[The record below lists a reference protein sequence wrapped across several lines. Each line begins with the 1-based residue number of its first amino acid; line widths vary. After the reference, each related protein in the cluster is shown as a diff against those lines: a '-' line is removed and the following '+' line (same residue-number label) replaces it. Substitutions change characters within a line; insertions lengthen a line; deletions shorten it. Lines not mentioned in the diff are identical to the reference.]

1 LEEQRVSVL
10 LDLIEAPPV
19 VFGNDFHVKAA
30 VVVWSGTNVLTVP
43 STALFR
49 NGEAWALFVVRDGRA
64 TLTPV
69 TVGRTDG
76 TRTVVERGLMDGDV
90 VITQPA
96 DSVADG
102 TRITPLPKG

>member
-1 LEEQRVSVL
+1 
-10 LDLIEAPPV
+10 
-19 VFGNDFHVKAA
+19 
-30 VVVWSGTNVLTVP
+30 
-43 STALFR
+43 
-49 NGEAWALFVVRDGRA
+49 
-64 TLTPV
+64 V